1 MTFMCRN
8 LYIKEEIFNWK
19 RDVIYMLM
27 SLRGR
32 GKSQGERQFLVT
44 QKNNNYFN
52 VNVTQNLIQ
61 AC

>member
-1 MTFMCRN
+1 MCRN